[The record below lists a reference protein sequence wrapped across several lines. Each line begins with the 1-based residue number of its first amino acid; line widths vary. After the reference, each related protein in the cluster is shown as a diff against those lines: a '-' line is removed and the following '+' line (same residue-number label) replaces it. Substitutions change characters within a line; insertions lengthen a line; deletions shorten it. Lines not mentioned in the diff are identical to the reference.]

1 MLRFVSEPLQT
12 ETAVLYT
19 QGRDVLV
26 ILNSNCTD
34 PQARCD
40 TVNRLLAR
48 LLAARGSL
56 AA

>member
-12 ETAVLYT
+12 EVAVLFT
-19 QGRDVLV
+19 QGSDVLV

-48 LLAARGSL
+48 LAARGAL